1 MTHSFPTRRSSD
13 LEIVGRRPERNRD
26 PLTRKIGGCGNGEVG
41 PHDQAFDAAQHVED
55 EEAAIRKSGRY
66 ARRSGGCA
74 NGSEVDPAGG
84 NGGVDLRSEERRVGK
99 EGVSTCRSRWSADH

>member
-1 MTHSFPTRRSSD
+1 MIRRPPRATRTDTLVSYTTLFRS
-13 LEIVGRRPERNRD
+13 PERNRD
-26 PLTRKIGGCGNGEVG
+26 PRTRKIGGCGNGEVG

-84 NGGVDLRSEERRVGK
+84 NGGVDLSARFERHPF
-99 EGVSTCRSRWSADH
+99 DF